1 MRASNQLKLMPVK
14 LRNRAL
20 PRQPLTLTTKWEYSY
35 VGSSYIPPEVT
46 DDDTDQLS
54 GMEVTL
60 DDDDD
65 MEITYNTGLEEEHE
79 ETDDIDNI
87 TLDD

>member
-1 MRASNQLKLMPVK
+1 MYH
-14 LRNRAL
+14 
-20 PRQPLTLTTKWEYSY
+20 TLTTKWEYSY

-60 DDDDD
+60 DDDD

-79 ETDDIDNI
+79 ETDDIDDI